1 MGAPRP
7 PQRLTLS
14 QHFPTVG
21 RTLSDCPVL
30 YQITDGVA
38 RITLNRPGVLNALNT
53 ELAVTLAERAEAAAA
68 DPGVYAVVVRG
79 AGRAFCSGMDRD
91 ALAAATIDEAFY
103 RAWIRALNCLE
114 DMAPV
119 TIAVLH
125 GFSIGGGLQLA
136 CACDL
141 RVATSDAVVGLG
153 ASRHGLI
160 PDGSVLRL
168 ARLIGLA
175 RAKELSL
182 LNDEI
187 SADAA
192 HALGLVAR
200 VVPPD
205 ALEATLDGLLERL
218 RHQSPTANAHIK
230 RLLHRSFHDDPRAL
244 IETVL
249 EAQRACM
256 QSWETTE
263 ANRAWRDK
271 RDAVYHPPP
280 PR

>member
-1 MGAPRP
+1 M
-7 PQRLTLS
+7 TLS
-14 QHFPTVG
+14 QHFHTLG
-21 RTLSDCPVL
+21 RTLSDSPVL
-30 YQITDGVA
+30 YEVTDGVA
-38 RITLNRPGVLNALNT
+38 RITLNRPGVLNALDT
-53 ELAVTLAERAEAAAA
+53 ELVVALAERAEAAAA
-68 DPGVYAVVVRG
+68 DSSLYAVVVSG
-79 AGRAFCSGMDRD
+79 AGRAFCSGMDRT
-91 ALAAATIDEAFY
+91 ALACDAIGEAFY

-125 GFSIGGGLQLA
+125 GYSIGGGLQLA

-141 RVATSDAVVGLG
+141 RVAASDTVVGLG
-153 ASRHGLI
+153 ASRHGIL

-187 SADAA
+187 SADEARG
-192 HALGLVAR
+192 LGLVGR
-200 VVPPD
+200 VAPPD
-205 ALEATLDGLLERL
+205 AVGATVDALLERL

-244 IETVL
+244 IEAVL
-249 EAQRACM
+249 DAQRDCM
-256 QSWETTE
+256 QSWETAE
-263 ANRAWRDK
+263 ANRAWREQ
-271 RDAVYHPPP
+271 REAVYHPRPA
-280 PR
+280 R